1 MKTVLVRLEGL
12 CDVYLIDKLNEGVDP
27 SEIEDFTYLWEL
39 EDEGLTNGDMREYCF
54 MKTINKLSYSVD
66 GAEPIDIVKKGKYIN
81 TKDYI
86 AEDFMPPY
94 VVQHSDAGD
103 GVYEYPVELA
113 DEEEFDPMKLQL
125 EKSDYEVEFLPYG
138 IITSHIWYDGK
149 PVGTDTEG
157 NWGDTGEYLF
167 YYDEKHPFA

>member
-81 TKDYI
+81 T
-86 AEDFMPPY
+86 
-94 VVQHSDAGD
+94 S
-103 GVYEYPVELA
+103 
-113 DEEEFDPMKLQL
+113 
-125 EKSDYEVEFLPYG
+125 
-138 IITSHIWYDGK
+138 YD
-149 PVGTDTEG
+149 
-157 NWGDTGEYLF
+157 LM
-167 YYDEKHPFA
+167 